1 MKLASY
7 RDGSRDGQLV
17 VVSRDLASAHY
28 ATGIAGRLQQVLDDW
43 NFLSPQL
50 EELSQTLNH
59 GRARHAF
66 AFDPRLCMAPL
77 PRAFLWVEARQ
88 TPGAPEGAPPRLVH
102 GRSDALLGPRDPI
115 HLPADD
121 GTQPAPVNEL
131 DAVGQVAVVCGDLA
145 RGSEPASALEAVR
158 LLVLANSIRPM
169 ADGDVAPS
177 IALSPVAV
185 TPDELGQAWACGR
198 VQLNLERLRNGKRL
212 GLCDLGADLPWH
224 AGDLLT
230 RLTRHRRL
238 GAGSIVGLGA
248 THREPAG
255 SSDARGV
262 ALAIGDGLQLE
273 VKGRDGQSV
282 FGSIEQRVEQGD

>member
-77 PRAFLWVEARQ
+77 PRAYLWVEARLN
-88 TPGAPEGAPPRLVH
+88 PGEPDAAAPVLLP
-102 GRSDALLGPRDPI
+102 GRSDALLGAQDPI
-115 HLPADD
+115 HLPVGGD
-121 GTQPAPVNEL
+121 GPAPMPAEEA
-131 DAVGQVAVVCGDLA
+131 DSIGQVAVVCGDLA

-158 LLVLANSIRPM
+158 LLVLVHSIQARGGGG
-169 ADGDVAPS
+169 ATVS
-177 IALSPVAV
+177 VALSPVAV
-185 TPDELGQAWACGR
+185 TPDELGLAWHGGR
-198 VQLNLERLRNGKRL
+198 VELDLERVINGTRSRPC
-212 GLCDLGADLPWH
+212 GLGADLPWH
-224 AGDLLT
+224 AGDLLA
-230 RLTRHRRL
+230 RLARHRRL
-238 GAGSIVGLGA
+238 GAGSIVGIGA
-248 THREPAG
+248 SRREAA
-255 SSDARGV
+255 SSEARGV
-262 ALAIGDGLQLE
+262 GLAVGASLQLD

-282 FGSIEQRVEQGD
+282 FGRIDQTVVQGD